1 MSIKSVEEAIRHSRR
16 VAGEWKEVG
25 LTEWREEH
33 TRYAIIDPVI
43 RALGWKTCDPKECHP
58 EYWRYGAMEA
68 ACRVD
73 YALFSK
79 PCLTGIGNGEV
90 SPDIIIE
97 AKKLYLGLE
106 EHVEQLQRYALAEPP
121 MTGRAMAVAVLTN
134 GGGWWLYDMSSR
146 GGFPSEPVKRVDILN
161 GNQLMAA
168 QTLNKW
174 LDRRRFG

>member
-1 MSIKSVEEAIRHSRR
+1 MSIKSVVEAIQHSRG
-16 VAGEWKEVG
+16 VEGEWREAG
-25 LTEWREEH
+25 LKEWREEH

-43 RALGWKTCDPKECHP
+43 RALGWNICDPKECHP
-58 EYWRYGAMEA
+58 EYWRFGDGEA
-68 ACRVD
+68 AERVD

-79 PCLTGIGNGEV
+79 PCLIAIGNGEV

-97 AKKLYLGLE
+97 AKRLYLGLE

-121 MTGRAMAVAVLTN
+121 MTGRGLAVLTN
-134 GGGWWLYDMSSR
+134 GGVWWLYDLSNA
-146 GGFPSEPVKRVDILN
+146 GGFPSESVERVDILN

-174 LDRRRFG
+174 LDRKQFG